1 LPVTVVTKM
10 VYCVKAQF
18 SLKGRGLK
26 NLDTGKGRVLLFAN
40 FVFYMSYRNVENRSF
55 KLFRI

>member
-18 SLKGRGLK
+18 AWQGSGLK
-26 NLDTGKGRVLLFAN
+26 NLDSGKGRVLLFAN
-40 FVFYMSYRNVENRSF
+40 FVFYMSYRNVKNGSF
-55 KLFRI
+55 RLFRI